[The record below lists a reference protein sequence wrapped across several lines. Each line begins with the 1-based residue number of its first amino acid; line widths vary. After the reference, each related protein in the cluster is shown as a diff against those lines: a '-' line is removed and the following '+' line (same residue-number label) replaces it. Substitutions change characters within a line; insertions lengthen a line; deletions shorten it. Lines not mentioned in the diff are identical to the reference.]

1 MSILTIIKSKNAV
14 NIEFTANK
22 MILFLE
28 DGREVAVPLEWFPRL
43 RDASVKELTNWRFIG
58 KGEGVHWEDLDE
70 DLLVENLIN

>member
-1 MSILTIIKSKNAV
+1 MSVLTMNKSKNAV
-14 NIEFTANK
+14 NLIFTEDK

-28 DGREVAVPLEWFPRL
+28 DGREVAVALEWFSSL
-43 RDASVKELTNWRFIG
+43 RNASSKELNNRRFIG